1 MNRFYWFLNKPWV
14 ALPILL
20 RAYRV
25 SHHRRVQRDAQ
36 HIAWAHSLIG
46 RPRQHDTRRL
56 NEMMFQ
62 YVNDQAKPK
71 FKAPRHRTAIYSFD
85 PQDGFPYPP
94 A

>member
-1 MNRFYWFLNKPWV
+1 MNRLYWFLNKPWV
-14 ALPILL
+14 ALPIIL

-25 SHHRRVQRDAQ
+25 SHHNRRQRDAQ

-46 RPRQHDTRRL
+46 RPRVHDTRRL

-62 YVNDQAKPK
+62 FVNSQAKY
-71 FKAPRHRTAIYSFD
+71 KAPLHPVGHYTFD